1 MVPPLFYN
9 RPSTRDPSTSTRP
22 PPLRIYKLIIERG
35 PKSSVRLKKATHN
48 HMLPVACKTV
58 TNTQANLARSKT
70 QISLS
75 SARAAV
81 RSGRDGPE
89 RSGHSCASLLVE
101 TVRSGR
107 VGTVR
112 DGPGTRAQ
120 ACSWGRSGRFG
131 DGPGRSGRSGTDS
144 YLYIYFYIPL

>member
-1 MVPPLFYN
+1 MASSSFFFLLYFAYKTERQTFQTQTFQKQDSRPKTYLEPDNSFY
-9 RPSTRDPSTSTRP
+9 
-22 PPLRIYKLIIERG
+22 YK
-35 PKSSVRLKKATHN
+35 
-48 HMLPVACKTV
+48 
-58 TNTQANLARSKT
+58 NLARSKT

-81 RSGRDGPE
+81 RLGRDGPE

-131 DGPGRSGRSGTDS
+131 DGPERSGRSGTDS
-144 YLYIYFYIPL
+144 YL